1 MKLDKLKDKIYLSD
15 EQKDSSSISIF
26 NVNLDEHFKLKFLSS
41 DDLLR
46 EQIASLLVWPE
57 TMSNSFEAKDTL
69 RDDFIVNF
77 PSIDIDSQV
86 DSLRDVSF
94 KQDVN
99 FTKGQADSREREIFA
114 NNLMKDILSNLVS
127 SVMPKFLNLL
137 KLPINNVASNV
148 FDTDV
153 LGNNS
158 LLNLD
163 ISIFHDL
170 NNLISDFLASPSVI
184 HGKSEL
190 EYLDI
195 DSKLKGLGKV
205 KGIQENKYSAIWQG
219 SGVGGK
225 INDLTYDDFESK
237 KIEDILISTG
247 KFDTQVDMN
256 DFIRKTCGFRSLLS
270 KVESECTR
278 ETLFDAVNLAGS
290 LKGRNRYLQDN
301 DSIVSVIYDLF
312 EGNDENLSSI
322 INDLESSK
330 VNLSIFDTGLD
341 KKGDSYIVLKQR
353 LKRALLSLDENPDF
367 HLSSRLDDTTHSD
380 SISRNLGVVSAMRD
394 NNMYIILE
402 EIREFVSWAR
412 SVNFERSIVEPLG
425 TYFINMENV
434 FADLTDTLMYI
445 VQGASLQNN
454 MKDYKMGNES
464 SRMP

>member
-1 MKLDKLKDKIYLSD
+1 MKLDKIKDKTCLSD
-15 EQKDSSSISIF
+15 EQKDLSSIFIF
-26 NVNLDEHFKLKFLSS
+26 NVNSDEHFKLKFLGS

-57 TMSNSFEAKDTL
+57 IVSNSFEAKDTL

-99 FTKGQADSREREIFA
+99 FTKGQVDSEEREVFA
-114 NNLMKDILSNLVS
+114 DNLIKNILSNLVS
-127 SVMPKFLNLL
+127 SVMPNFLNLL
-137 KLPINNVASNV
+137 KLPINDVASNV
-148 FDTDV
+148 SDTDA
-153 LGNNS
+153 LDNNS

-163 ISIFHDL
+163 MSIFHDL
-170 NNLISDFLASPSVI
+170 NNLISDFLASPAVI
-184 HGKSEL
+184 PDKSGL

-195 DSKLKGLGKV
+195 DSKLKGIGKI
-205 KGIQENKYSAIWQG
+205 KKIQESKYSGIWQG
-219 SGVGGK
+219 RGVGGK
-225 INDLTYDDFESK
+225 INEFTYDDFESK
-237 KIEDILISTG
+237 KIEDILTSTG

-270 KVESECTR
+270 KVEPECTR
-278 ETLFDAVNLAGS
+278 ETLFDVVNLAGS

-312 EGNDENLSSI
+312 QGNDENLSSI
-322 INDLESSK
+322 MDDLESSK
-330 VNLSIFDTGLD
+330 GNFSNFDTGLD
-341 KKGDSYIVLKQR
+341 KNGDSYIGLKQR
-353 LKRALLSLDENPDF
+353 LKRSLLSLDENPDF
-367 HLSSRLDDTTHSD
+367 HLSSSLDDTTHSD
-380 SISRNLGVVSAMRD
+380 STSSNLGVVSAMRD

-402 EIREFVSWAR
+402 EIREFLSWAR